1 MDKLTASFAYYAQDQ
16 SKRWST
22 RELLEADFPAPR
34 WAAVNLVPEGLIILA
49 GRPKVGK
56 SWLALQLAKSVG
68 LATSFLGHPVDKG
81 RVLYLALEDSL
92 RRMQERMERQHY
104 IEEVEVDVQIT
115 WPALDQG
122 GIEKLEETIRDEG
135 YKLVIIDTL
144 SRALDQADQNES
156 VEMTRVLGGLQRVAL
171 DARITILLV
180 DHHRK
185 NNITGS
191 ADPIDDIMGSTAKG
205 AAVDASLGL
214 YRHGDQNILMTRGRD
229 LKETELRLQW
239 DNDCFQ
245 WINNG
250 TVDVRPSRVFDN
262 RVLEAI
268 KESNEQ
274 QPTTTT
280 YLAQRLNE
288 PRSNVSRSLKVL
300 ESEGLIGKGP
310 KQGREQPYHIAK
322 TNDLIIDNGYHS
334 EGGQDHDNND
344 NDDNN
349 ENM

>member
-1 MDKLTASFAYYAQDQ
+1 MDKPTESFAYYAQDQ

-34 WAAVNLVPEGLIILA
+34 WAAVDLVPEGLIILA

-92 RRMQERMERQHY
+92 RRIQGRMERQHY
-104 IEEVEVDVQIT
+104 IEEAEVDVQIT

-122 GIEKLEETIRDEG
+122 GIDELKKTIRDQG
-135 YKLVIIDTL
+135 YSLVIIDTL
-144 SRALDQADQNES
+144 SRAIDQADQNDG

-191 ADPIDDIMGSTAKG
+191 ADPIDDIMGSTAKSG
-205 AAVDASLGL
+205 TVDASLGL
-214 YRHGDQNILMTRGRD
+214 YRHGDQRILKTTGRE
-229 LKETELRLQW
+229 LKETELHLQW
-239 DNDCFQ
+239 DNDCCQ

-250 TVDVRPSRVFDN
+250 TVDVPPRRVFDN

-268 KESNEQ
+268 KESNEEQ
-274 QPTTTT
+274 LITTT
-280 YLAQRLNE
+280 YLARHLDA
-288 PRSNVSRSLKVL
+288 PASNVMRSLKVL
-300 ESEGLIGKGP
+300 VSEGLVSKGP

-334 EGGQDHDNND
+334 GGGQDHDNND
-344 NDDNN
+344 NN

>member
-1 MDKLTASFAYYAQDQ
+1 MDKLTESFAYYAQDQ

-92 RRMQERMERQHY
+92 RRMQERMELQHY
-104 IEEVEVDVQIT
+104 IEEVEVDVQTT

-122 GIEKLEETIRDEG
+122 GIEKLEKTIRDEG
-135 YKLVIIDTL
+135 YSLVIIDTL

-156 VEMTRVLGGLQRVAL
+156 VEMTRVLGDLQRVAL

-214 YRHGDQNILMTRGRD
+214 YRHGDQRILKTTGRE
-229 LKETELRLQW
+229 LEETELHLQW
-239 DNDCFQ
+239 DNDCYQ

-250 TVDVRPSRVFDN
+250 TVDIPPTHTFSKRVYDAMSELKDERITTKLLSQYMGQNKANISRALSILVR
-262 RVLEAI
+262 
-268 KESNEQ
+268 
-274 QPTTTT
+274 
-280 YLAQRLNE
+280 
-288 PRSNVSRSLKVL
+288 
-300 ESEGLIGKGP
+300 EGLIVKLPREGN
-310 KQGREQPYHIAK
+310 EQPYQIVEIDGP
-322 TNDLIIDNGYHS
+322 TNGNCS
-334 EGGQDHDNND
+334 
-344 NDDNN
+344 
-349 ENM
+349 